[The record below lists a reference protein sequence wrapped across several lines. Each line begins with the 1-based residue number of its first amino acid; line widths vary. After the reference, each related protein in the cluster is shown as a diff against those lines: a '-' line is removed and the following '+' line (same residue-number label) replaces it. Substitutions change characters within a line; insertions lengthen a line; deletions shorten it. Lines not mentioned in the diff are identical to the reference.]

1 MLDNVSTLTSPV
13 HTYSPDTT
21 TTTCLISGIT
31 RGQCTPQRTLTTSG
45 HPPRYSLFLPR
56 FHHHHLSRAHIWPVV
71 VVVTRALAETMMMMI
86 YGPDPLPYHCY
97 VVCCRYCYCP
107 RWPCRRNHSHSS
119 LSSAA
124 RMAGDRWATGFSWA
138 INQILQTFAR
148 LSVSIVRRRN
158 PLHHRAGGYPYRVAQ
173 GLGPANLCTGNSR
186 PHFRLTAAA
195 AVVVVRR
202 TRQRGRM
209 TGRHRLF
216 RLRSCRCPQPM
227 MVMGVLPFSAGGSR
241 IVCDEAAAVAGSGY
255 TFD

>member
-1 MLDNVSTLTSPV
+1 MSLHPHISYSY
-13 HTYSPDTT
+13 TYPPDT

-56 FHHHHLSRAHIWPVV
+56 LPRFHLIRAHIWPGV
-71 VVVTRALAETMMMMI
+71 VVVTRALAEMRRMMMI
-86 YGPDPLPYHCY
+86 YGPDPLPYHY
-97 VVCCRYCYCP
+97 HVVCYCYCP
-107 RWPCRRNHSHSS
+107 QWPCRRNHSHSS

-148 LSVSIVRRRN
+148 PSVSIVRRRN
-158 PLHHRAGGYPYRVAQ
+158 PLHRRAGGYPYRTL

-186 PHFRLTAAA
+186 PHFRQTAA
-195 AVVVVRR
+195 AVVVVHR

-216 RLRSCRCPQPM
+216 RLRSCRCPQPTRM
-227 MVMGVLPFSAGGSR
+227 MMMGVLPFSAGGSR
-241 IVCDEAAAVAGSGY
+241 IVCEATAAAAVAGSGY